1 MNRHIWIILSVLGG
15 LVVIVYGA
23 LGYLFYQIG
32 QSPGFSFNFNPL
44 YPVVI
49 LGGLALAVFSFRK
62 WRRLGV
68 V

>member
-1 MNRHIWIILSVLGG
+1 M
-15 LVVIVYGA
+15 VIVYGA